1 MKRKIKDLLP
11 VFIILISILGI
22 VWNIYSY
29 LCIGVIY
36 RYDVYEVHIT
46 TSTSELLNT
55 MWKYFSLT
63 IIINCSLLFITLLQ
77 KLLLKRRDISRWI
90 YMIYLMVSALSVL
103 LWEYIV
109 SRLFVES
116 ADKYDTISSILRPGY
131 YTYIIVSVIILFLLF
146 MLDKCKKHSSDI

>member
-1 MKRKIKDLLP
+1 MKRKINDLLP

-29 LCIGVIY
+29 LCIGMIY
-36 RYDVYEVHIT
+36 RYDVYEVHI

-90 YMIYLMVSALSVL
+90 YMICLMVSALSVL

>member
-1 MKRKIKDLLP
+1 MKRKINDLLP

-29 LCIGVIY
+29 LCIGMIY
-36 RYDVYEVHIT
+36 RYDVYEVHI

-90 YMIYLMVSALSVL
+90 YMICLMVSALSVL

-116 ADKYDTISSILRPGY
+116 ADNYDTISSILRPGY